1 MPAVGMMISQPA
13 EAARARL
20 RDALVEHFHAQPAA
34 APSGYPSWPP
44 PAVHAKLPGPLPVP
58 GDPVVLMVRSLHTR
72 EKSHHPV

>member
-1 MPAVGMMISQPA
+1 MPAVVMMISQPS

-34 APSGYPSWPP
+34 APHGCPSWPP

-58 GDPVVLMVRSLHTR
+58 GDPIVLMVRHTHT
-72 EKSHHPV
+72 HH